1 MGFFYQTYR
10 NVALVLLPAR
20 GMQHVQINKVHL
32 TAHAQNP
39 TRESFAKM
47 VSFFKWTVTIR
58 NLNKQKRLMKKH
70 ANFYFQKEMH
80 ASFLPVKMA
89 EDAK

>member
-1 MGFFYQTYR
+1 MSAIAARESPGVTVNKTYT

-20 GMQHVQINKVHL
+20 GMQRVQIHKVHL
-32 TAHAQNP
+32 TAHALKP
-39 TRESFAKM
+39 TRENFAKM
-47 VSFFKWTVTIR
+47 
-58 NLNKQKRLMKKH
+58 
-70 ANFYFQKEMH
+70 KEMH

>member
-1 MGFFYQTYR
+1 MSAIADRELPGVIVNKTYR
-10 NVALVLLPAR
+10 NVALVLLPVR
-20 GMQHVQINKVHL
+20 GIQHVQIHKVHL

-47 VSFFKWTVTIR
+47 
-58 NLNKQKRLMKKH
+58 
-70 ANFYFQKEMH
+70 KEMH

>member
-1 MGFFYQTYR
+1 MSAIAARESLGITVNKTYR

-20 GMQHVQINKVHL
+20 GIQHVQIHKVHL
-32 TAHAQNP
+32 TAHALKP
-39 TRESFAKM
+39 TRENFAKM
-47 VSFFKWTVTIR
+47 
-58 NLNKQKRLMKKH
+58 
-70 ANFYFQKEMH
+70 KEMH

>member
-1 MGFFYQTYR
+1 MSAIAARESPGVTVNKTYR

-20 GMQHVQINKVHL
+20 GMQHVQIHKVHL
-32 TAHAQNP
+32 TAHAQKP
-39 TRESFAKM
+39 TRENFAKM
-47 VSFFKWTVTIR
+47 
-58 NLNKQKRLMKKH
+58 
-70 ANFYFQKEMH
+70 KEMH

>member
-1 MGFFYQTYR
+1 MSAIADRELPGVIVNKTYR

-20 GMQHVQINKVHL
+20 GTQHVQIHKVHL
-32 TAHAQNP
+32 TAHALKP
-39 TRESFAKM
+39 TRENFAKM
-47 VSFFKWTVTIR
+47 
-58 NLNKQKRLMKKH
+58 
-70 ANFYFQKEMH
+70 KEMH

>member
-1 MGFFYQTYR
+1 MSAIAARESPGVTVNKTYK

-20 GMQHVQINKVHL
+20 GMQHVQIHKVHL
-32 TAHAQNP
+32 TAHALKP
-39 TRESFAKM
+39 TRENFAKM
-47 VSFFKWTVTIR
+47 
-58 NLNKQKRLMKKH
+58 
-70 ANFYFQKEMH
+70 KEMH